1 MRPAD
6 LMTMKQAA
14 EKIACL
20 TSYDATFARL
30 QEQAGVDVLLV
41 GDSLGMV
48 LHGNDTTLGVTMDDM
63 VYHSRLVSAAV
74 NEPLIITDLPYMSYA
89 SAEQALQ
96 NASRLVQEGGAQMV
110 KLEGGQAVLD
120 TVARLH
126 ENGIPVCGHLGLMP
140 QSIEEMGGYRVQART
155 EAAANQLRQDALA
168 LEQAG
173 ISCLVLE
180 CIPASV
186 AAAVTAELSIPTIG
200 IGAGIDCD
208 GQVLVAHD
216 MLGMSA
222 KLATFCRDFLTDNS
236 SIADAF
242 AAYVNAVKAR
252 DFPAPENSF

>member
-6 LMTMKQAA
+6 LISMKQSA

-30 QEQAGVDVLLV
+30 QEKAGVDVLLV

-48 LHGNDTTLGVTMDDM
+48 LQGNDTTLGVTMDDM
-63 VYHSRLVSAAV
+63 IYHSRIVSAAV
-74 NEPLIITDLPYMSYA
+74 NEPLIITDMPYMSY
-89 SAEQALQ
+89 STVEQALQ
-96 NASRLVQEGGAQMV
+96 NASRLVNEGGAQMV

-120 TVARLH
+120 IVACLH
-126 ENGIPVCGHLGLMP
+126 EKGIPVCGHLGLMP
-140 QSIEEMGGYRVQART
+140 QSIDEMGGYRVQART
-155 EAAANQLRQDALA
+155 EEAANQLRQDALA

-173 ISCLVLE
+173 IRCLVLE

-216 MLGMSA
+216 MLGMSP
-222 KLATFCRDFLTDNS
+222 KLATFCRDFLQENG
-236 SIADAF
+236 SIANAF

-252 DFPAPENSF
+252 SFPALENSF